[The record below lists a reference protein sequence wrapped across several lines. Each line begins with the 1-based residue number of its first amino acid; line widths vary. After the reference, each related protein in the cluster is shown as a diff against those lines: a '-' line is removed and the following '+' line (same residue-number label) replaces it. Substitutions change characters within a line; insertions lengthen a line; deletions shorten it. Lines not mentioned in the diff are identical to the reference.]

1 VSPYPSI
8 GRAVLIISA
17 DIYDK
22 YAEALTAKVKQFKVG
37 PGFDEGV
44 THGPLI
50 HRRQADK
57 VIEHVEDAVS
67 KGAKILVG
75 GERGE
80 LGYVQPTVLAN
91 VTTDCVRFRS
101 LTASCTYEIAVE

>member
-1 VSPYPSI
+1 M
-8 GRAVLIISA
+8 RACELSFLSVISCCCHYIHVLQRRFSA
-17 DIYDK
+17 DIDS
-22 YAEALTAKVKQFKVG
+22 
-37 PGFDEGV
+37 

-91 VTTDCVRFRS
+91 VSTDCVSTFPCS
-101 LTASCTYEIAVE
+101 AQLISSNCGAS